1 MPRIPKSSPPPISAP
16 HAACSSPSPTTSK
29 AARWWSRPAPLNPK
43 LNIIARA
50 HSEAEVLHLKKHGAS
65 VVILSEHEM
74 ARAMVELVA
83 PGGS

>member
-1 MPRIPKSSPPPISAP
+1 MVEQ
-16 HAACSSPSPTTSK
+16 
-29 AARWWSRPAPLNPK
+29 ARKLNPK
-43 LNIIARA
+43 LSIIARA

-83 PGGS
+83 PSRCLKAPTTACT